1 MQSTLEPVTA
11 AAADPFSIAAEMAA
25 YDANPDA
32 YRDELLALLAPP
44 QRSRRTNRQAFKG
57 QPVQ

>member
-11 AAADPFSIAAEMAA
+11 PADPFSIAAEMAA
-25 YDANPDA
+25 YDRDPAA

-44 QRSRRTNRQAFKG
+44 QRSRRLNRQSFKG